1 VFIPPNSI
9 LVGLSKDQL
18 TIILLALEA
27 WKGPCKGKPRH
38 PTEEDYQKQKLK
50 EAKNLRLALSEAVK

>member
-1 VFIPPNSI
+1 

-18 TIILLALEA
+18 AIILLALEA

-38 PTEEDYQKQKLK
+38 PTEESYQKEKLK
-50 EAKNLRLALSEAVK
+50 EAKKLRLALSEAVK